1 MDIELFVKSQK
12 CTKYAQVNLHH
23 LVLEYLYFLSADEQE
38 IREIKHRVFF
48 SRERQRGSR
57 DLTFPAFAVCRPPFL
72 LEENIFPFGGNA
84 KTCVFAAHFYC
95 LFLHFDSFA
104 CFYSYASFIILLLH
118 ELLVRLKEF
127 QIQAENT

>member
-57 DLTFPAFAVCRPPFL
+57 DLTFPAFAVCRSPFL
-72 LEENIFPFGGNA
+72 LEEDIFPVWRERENV
-84 KTCVFAAHFYC
+84 CIC
-95 LFLHFDSFA
+95 SPFLLSISPF
-104 CFYSYASFIILLLH
+104 
-118 ELLVRLKEF
+118 
-127 QIQAENT
+127 